1 VVLVDVHICHHMD
14 QLSAL
19 QSSYLGNQTGQ
30 EGVTGYVERNAQSH
44 VATAL
49 VEDAVQLATG
59 AHLELTQKMALNN
72 H

>member
-1 VVLVDVHICHHMD
+1 VVLVDVHIRHHMD

-19 QSSYLGNQTGQ
+19 QSSYLGNQAGQ
-30 EGVTGYVERNAQSH
+30 EGVTGYVEGNAQSH